1 MEQASLYRKASV
13 ERVQS
18 PERLNEYLRVTNPSV
33 WVLLAAVIVLLAGL
47 LVWSAFTS
55 IGSAAHGIAAVENG
69 VMTLSFDDASLAQN
83 VEAGMKVSVGE
94 SESIIRSV
102 GRRPDGSVFAE
113 AETRLPDGSY
123 EWGVQAVDGRRTG
136 SKFAKGNFTIVA
148 NGIQERQMAETAQSV
163 ARYNVAGQQVSARM
177 KGVQI
182 EKLADGTIRKVV
194 NK

>member
-18 PERLNEYLRVTNPSV
+18 PGRLNEYLRVTNPSV

-123 EWGVQAVDGRRTG
+123 EAAVTY
-136 SKFAKGNFTIVA
+136 
-148 NGIQERQMAETAQSV
+148 RQTQLL
-163 ARYNVAGQQVSARM
+163 
-177 KGVQI
+177 
-182 EKLADGTIRKVV
+182 KLLF
-194 NK
+194 N